1 MTMTAV
7 VMTGVIGN
15 NAVKRAAVEK
25 ENIIIGHRRI
35 VSGPKRGVG
44 DVTGSHHHLAK
55 KIAAVIVAVTV
66 AMIAAALLHHQDA
79 ILPNV
84 AKSRHTKNQ
93 HHHPNQSLHQKN
105 PVPTLC
111 K

>member
-25 ENIIIGHRRI
+25 EDIIIIGHRRI

-44 DVTGSHHHLAK
+44 DVIETHHHLV
-55 KIAAVIVAVTV
+55 KIAAAATV

-84 AKSRHTKNQ
+84 AKSRTKNQ
-93 HHHPNQSLHQKN
+93 HHRPNQSLHQKN
-105 PVPTLC
+105 PVLTMC